1 MDKNNKK
8 SWFDSH
14 VIVEGLSP
22 AENKKIKKLL
32 EETFIDERDVVGRR
46 KQPDKPE

>member
-1 MDKNNKK
+1 MEKNKGK
-8 SWFDSH
+8 LWFDSH

-32 EETFIDERDVVGRR
+32 EEKFIGNQTRIRLTRTG
-46 KQPDKPE
+46 Q